1 MRSGRNTGII
11 LSQKLIEL
19 PVLNE
24 KNQVD
29 CIYVEQ
35 DANISSEIKA
45 LEKAIKKTQKIH
57 SLKIDIYVA
66 FRRRTD
72 LPAKITRYL
81 EGRNARSMAITGIF
95 CKMQLLLWAAW
106 LVHYCF
112 SSRQLSMSVSGY
124 IYVNSSLYMTTCQ
137 LTLILSI
144 AKEEEVSIF

>member
-45 LEKAIKKTQKIH
+45 LEKAIKKNQKIH

-72 LPAKITRYL
+72 LPAKITLYL
-81 EGRNARSMAITGIF
+81 EGRNARSMSHHWHF
-95 CKMQLLLWAAW
+95 L
-106 LVHYCF
+106 
-112 SSRQLSMSVSGY
+112 
-124 IYVNSSLYMTTCQ
+124 
-137 LTLILSI
+137 
-144 AKEEEVSIF
+144 